1 MNFLGFNKRHI
12 AAYIIEYIKWTI
24 SIVLLVLIIIYNY
37 IYQNIQEIFRDLL
50 VSVLMICMGYVILS
64 TKKCK
69 TISIFIKKS
78 IIEVQKIFWPTYI
91 ETLQMT
97 FIVFIVTVIISMILW
112 LLDYSLIYL
121 ISFLI
126 R

>member
-1 MNFLGFNKRHI
+1 MNFLGFKRHKV
-12 AAYIIEYIKWTI
+12 AYIIEYIKWTI
-24 SIVLLVLIIIYNY
+24 SIALLVLIIIYNY

-64 TKKCK
+64 TKKFK
-69 TISIFIKKS
+69 IISTFIKKS
-78 IIEVQKIFWPTYI
+78 IVEVYKIFWPTYI

-97 FIVFIVTVIISMILW
+97 FIVFIITVIISIILW